1 MKSSAFDDIYNK
13 TLKIIDIVDK
23 VPSEHKNEV
32 FKALFDIART
42 DKKCDTYLE
51 EINKLTQNGNLLK
64 DFIKNKKPQSNIE
77 RTTMFVFY
85 LQKELKMTDICN
97 ELIEACYNASGLQLP
112 GNLAQ
117 NVRDASSGRYRYIKS
132 DRNGITLTEKGELF
146 CRE

>member
-77 RTTMFVFY
+77 RTTIMNCVV
-85 LQKELKMTDICN
+85 C
-97 ELIEACYNASGLQLP
+97 
-112 GNLAQ
+112 
-117 NVRDASSGRYRYIKS
+117 
-132 DRNGITLTEKGELF
+132 LF
-146 CRE
+146 CINKTAFFKIIVN